1 MHTTSRTL
9 MASPTIKELIQLAH
23 ILQPV
28 IITVQ
33 ETQLTTTPK
42 TPNML
47 KLTTIDSIS
56 SPNKKLGLLTY
67 IHLPKQT
74 HTHYRTT
81 NDQNPYY

>member
-47 KLTTIDSIS
+47 KLTTIDS

-67 IHLPKQT
+67 IHLAKQT
-74 HTHYRTT
+74 HTHYRTI